1 MQRKTQNICR
11 TQQLIAYKIN
21 QAFSSPRH
29 RSSLSRHHK
38 GMISRKKRK
47 KFSSNNLTLI
57 SSDLQRLSFTLDSWL
72 NTNKNHPTVLNW
84 SNTNIQFT
92 HEMNTKIVSITKV
105 KKNWANDL
113 CIETIFL
120 LTRILKHCF
129 VYKHFSSRTSE
140 KWIVCFTSC
149 SLSTT
154 QTLNLKLKL
163 PPSGFPGKFGP

>member
-11 TQQLIAYKIN
+11 TQQLIAYEIN
-21 QAFSSPRH
+21 QAFSSPQH

-57 SSDLQRLSFTLDSWL
+57 SSDLQRLSITLDSWL
-72 NTNKNHPTVLNW
+72 NTNKNHPTVFNW
-84 SNTNIQFT
+84 SNIHTWDEYKDCIDYKNENNGIMTFALPNEKIESLFSCTNT
-92 HEMNTKIVSITKV
+92 N
-105 KKNWANDL
+105 N
-113 CIETIFL
+113 
-120 LTRILKHCF
+120 
-129 VYKHFSSRTSE
+129 KHFSSRTSE
-140 KWIVCFTSC
+140 KWIVCFTSF